1 MIGGA
6 LAKMLCTPGQCCIQI
21 TRCPLFLLETN
32 GTYTRLTTTDIAVH
46 FGLSNKLNQYHPIPL
61 QQQPNQNGTKAR
73 GRWFKQQCFCLPWRF
88 LYNHRAGQLR
98 SRRCFHRDLH
108 RNPHCLFF
116 NPQEKQR
123 RREKDNWTAVHRS
136 GVLFLPVSTSCP
148 EINDMT

>member
-1 MIGGA
+1 VLNDRWGSREDAVHTWAVLHTSNEVSA
-6 LAKMLCTPGQCCIQI
+6 LI
-21 TRCPLFLLETN
+21 LETN

-46 FGLSNKLNQYHPIPL
+46 FGLANKLNQYHPTPL

-116 NPQEKQR
+116 NP
-123 RREKDNWTAVHRS
+123 
-136 GVLFLPVSTSCP
+136 
-148 EINDMT
+148 